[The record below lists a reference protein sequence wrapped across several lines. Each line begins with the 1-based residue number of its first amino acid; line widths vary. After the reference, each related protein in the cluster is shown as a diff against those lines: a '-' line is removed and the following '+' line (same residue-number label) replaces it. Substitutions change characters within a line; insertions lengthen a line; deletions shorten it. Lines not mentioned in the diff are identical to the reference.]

1 MSNFTTNSTKQRR
14 ESIKY
19 NGFQFQDFINGLLDE
34 RNIIKADLSR
44 LTKNTPKTITEWT
57 TGLSI
62 PNQANFQN
70 VLNALAPQSNIEERN
85 RYITT
90 NTNIY
95 ESIREQYLIAKA
107 QLNAQRIKSQF
118 K

>member
-1 MSNFTTNSTKQRR
+1 MANFSTGNTQRR
-14 ESIKY
+14 REAVKY
-19 NGFQFQDFINGLLDE
+19 NGYQFQDFLNGLLDE
-34 RNIIKADLSR
+34 RNIIKADLAR

-70 VLNALAPQSNIEERN
+70 VLNVLAPQTSIEERN
-85 RYITT
+85 RYVSV

-95 ESIREQYLIAKA
+95 ESIRQQYLIAKKVV
-107 QLNAQRIKSQF
+107 R
-118 K
+118 